1 MGATAPFVVI
11 DQVLIDK
18 DKFVD
23 FFEFFE
29 GNVNQIAGVEK
40 LYEHIKVASPTLLAR
55 NAEWMEIYRDSAL
68 PEPDP
73 GGGCPMPEPK
83 PKWPLTKEQL
93 GQIMLCSAGSLPDSL
108 MDDLAD
114 CFVTFLNSS
123 RIGLAYFL
131 GQCGHESAG
140 LRYPMEIASGA
151 AYEGRTDLGNVHPGD
166 GVKFAGTG
174 WIQVTGRANHQDFA
188 NYLQKIGKPDPKIME
203 IGKTYTCEVYP
214 WSISGNWWMNNDM
227 PAYCETRP
235 DVDRVGQRVNGRY
248 LPNGYQDR
256 RDYTARAFA
265 ELGV

>member
-1 MGATAPFVVI
+1 MLN
-11 DQVLIDK
+11 QVLMDK
-18 DKFVD
+18 DKWLD
-23 FFEFFE
+23 FWRYYE
-29 GNVNQIAGVEK
+29 GTPGQTAGVET
-40 LYEHIKVASPTLLAR
+40 LYEHIRLASPTLLAQ
-55 NAEWMEIYRDSAL
+55 NAEWVDTYRSS
-68 PEPDP
+68 PEPEPEPEP
-73 GGGCPMPEPK
+73 GGGCPMPQPK

-93 GQIMLCSAGSLPDSL
+93 GEIMLCPASTLPDSL

-114 CFVTFLNSS
+114 CFKTFLNSS
-123 RIGLAYFL
+123 QVGLAYFL

-151 AYEGRTDLGNVHPGD
+151 AYAGRCSDLGNCTPGD
-166 GVKFAGTG
+166 GVKYAGTG

-188 NYLQKIGKPDPKIME
+188 NYLQKIGKPDPKIMD

-235 DVDRVGQRVNGRY
+235 DVDRVGQRVNGKY

-256 RDYTARAFA
+256 RDYTERAFRV
-265 ELGV
+265 LGV